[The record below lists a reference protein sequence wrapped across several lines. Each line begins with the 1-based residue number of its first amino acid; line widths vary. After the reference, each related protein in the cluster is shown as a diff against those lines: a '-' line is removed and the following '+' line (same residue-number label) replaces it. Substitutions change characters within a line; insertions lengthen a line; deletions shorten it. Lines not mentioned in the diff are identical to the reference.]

1 MGKTNLI
8 PSLTY
13 FTPAEYEERK
23 VAAKRA
29 GLSISNFNRA
39 SMGYAAF
46 KQGKPK
52 KKIVPAEPAENSIS
66 FETVVDSAE
75 RSGESENLIVNL
87 PENSIENSIENLQ
100 DFLLTEAEVEDAFSG
115 LMGVTETA
123 GKDERAA
130 VDSTADARTVSRTP
144 EQITGKLHEQ
154 ITAEVEE
161 IEETK
166 SEGFVLQN
174 QNESLNRK
182 ENLSQPNLFS

>member
-161 IEETK
+161 IEKTK